1 MNRNEKIYP
10 VYRMFGYDYLFYLVI
25 SFLFLTITKGITVA
39 QIMYLSAF
47 SAVFIALFQV
57 PTNYIVEKIGL
68 KKSMLIGNLFW
79 VIHMIMLMVG
89 SSFITF
95 VMAEAIC
102 AVGSCLKSLSETQ
115 MLYASLKK
123 TNNRKDFAKIEG
135 KGVSWYYYLEA
146 ISAVFVGFLFQINN
160 YLPMICTLTFGIIT
174 FVTSM
179 FFDDIKDYMTE
190 KSSVKEYLKGFKLVL
205 KSKRIIS
212 IFMYSFLISALI
224 KVTDT
229 IQKSTIVDLGVSAIE
244 YSFIFAVLTLCIG
257 IGSSIQ
263 YKIEDKFKRR
273 TLKFTGYSLT
283 ILIVLLGIFNVI
295 CLDKKIA
302 LVISIAIL
310 IMQNILS
317 GSYRISVKKY
327 LNNFTTHIVRGK
339 ILSVFYIFESVGKAI
354 LLFVCGLIIDNVGTN
369 KTSIIIGIFAMA
381 ALYLILKFMNSR
393 LGLNA
398 EEYDKDEIFGIEVT
412 EEK

>member
-10 VYRMFGYDYLFYLVI
+10 VYRMFGYEYLFYMVI
-25 SFLFLTITKGITVA
+25 AFLFFTITKGITVA

-47 SAVFIALFQV
+47 SAVFIAAFQI
-57 PTNYIVEKIGL
+57 PTNYVVEKIGL
-68 KKSMLIGNLFW
+68 KKSMIFGNLFW
-79 VIHMIMLMVG
+79 IIHIIMIMAG
-89 SSFITF
+89 SSFTTF
-95 VMAEAIC
+95 VIAEAIC
-102 AVGSCLKSLSETQ
+102 AIGTCLKTLSETQ

-123 TNNRKDFAKIEG
+123 TNNKKNFAKIEG

-146 ISAVFVGFLFQINN
+146 ISAIFVGFLFQINS
-160 YLPMICTLTFGIIT
+160 YLPIICTLTFAIIA

-190 KSSVKEYLKGFKLVL
+190 KCSIKEYLKGFKLVL

-212 IFMYSFLISALI
+212 LFMYSFLMSGLI

-229 IQKSTIVDLGVSAIE
+229 IQKSTIVELGVSAIE
-244 YSFIFAVLTLCIG
+244 YSLIFAVLTLCIG

-263 YKIEDKFKRR
+263 YKIEDVLKRK
-273 TLKFTGYSLT
+273 TLRFTGYSFT
-283 ILIVLLGIFNVI
+283 ILILMLGIFNTI
-295 CLDKKIA
+295 CSDKKIA
-302 LVISIAIL
+302 LIISIAIL
-310 IMQNILS
+310 IMQNVLS

-327 LNNFTTHIVRGK
+327 MNNFTTHIVRGK
-339 ILSVFYIFESVGKAI
+339 ILSVFYIFESIGKAT
-354 LLFVCGLIIDNVGTN
+354 LLFVCGLIIDNAGTN
-369 KTSIIIGIFAMA
+369 KTAIILGIVSMGII
-381 ALYLILKFMNSR
+381 YLIVRFMNNK

-398 EEYDKDEIFGIEVT
+398 EEYAKDEIFGIDIE

>member
-1 MNRNEKIYP
+1 
-10 VYRMFGYDYLFYLVI
+10 MFGYDYLFYLVI

-68 KKSMLIGNLFW
+68 KKSMIFGNLFW
-79 VIHMIMLMVG
+79 IIHMIMLMVG
-89 SSFITF
+89 TSFTIF
-95 VMAEAIC
+95 VIAEAIC
-102 AVGSCLKSLSETQ
+102 AIGTCLKSLSETQ

-135 KGVSWYYYLEA
+135 KGVSLYYYLEA
-146 ISAVFVGFLFQINN
+146 VSAIFVGFLFQINS
-160 YLPMICTLTFGIIT
+160 YLPMICTLTFGVIAFI
-174 FVTSM
+174 TSM
-179 FFDDIKDYMTE
+179 YFDDIKDYMTE
-190 KSSVKEYLKGFKLVL
+190 KCSVKEYLKGFKLVL

-244 YSFIFAVLTLCIG
+244 YSLIFAVLTLCIG

-273 TLKFTGYSLT
+273 TLRFTGYSLT
-283 ILIVLLGIFNVI
+283 ILLLILGIFNIV

-302 LVISIAIL
+302 LVVSISIL

-327 LNNFTTHIVRGK
+327 LNNFTTHMVRGK

-354 LLFVCGLIIDNVGTN
+354 LLFVCGFIIDNTGTH
-369 KTSIIIGIFAMA
+369 KTSIILGIFAMA
-381 ALYLILKFMNSR
+381 VLYLILKFMNSR

-398 EEYDKDEIFGIEVT
+398 EEYDKDEIFGIDVA